1 MSTLLHLDS
10 SVRAE
15 GSVSRALTARAVAR
29 WCAANPAGKVTYRD
43 LAADPIPHLDASNGL
58 ALMTPAEH
66 HNPAEARTYALSRK
80 LIDEI
85 RAADTVVLGMA
96 LYNYAAPSLVK
107 TWVDHIVA
115 AGLSFAPDGTGLL
128 TGTEFVVIESRGGSY
143 REGTPKHGW
152 DHAESW
158 IAQAVSLTGLE
169 PQIIVAE
176 LTMAAADARMAH
188 LRHLARV
195 SLERAHAQIDAL
207 WAVESESVA

>member
-1 MSTLLHLDS
+1 MRTLLHIDS
-10 SVRAE
+10 SVRVE
-15 GSVSRALTARAVAR
+15 GSVSRALTARAAAR
-29 WCAANPAGKVTYRD
+29 WLVANPAGTVTYRD
-43 LAADPIPHLDASNGL
+43 LAADPIPHLDGSNGL
-58 ALMTPAEH
+58 ALMTPPEH

-85 RAADTVVLGMA
+85 KAADAVVLGMA

-115 AGLSFAPDGTGLL
+115 GGLSFASDGTGLL
-128 TGTEFVVIESRGGSY
+128 SGTEFIVIESRGGGY
-143 REGTPKHGW
+143 RGGTPKHGW

-158 IAQAVSLTGLE
+158 IAHAVSLTGLE

-176 LTMAAADARMAH
+176 LTMAADDARMAH
-188 LRHLARV
+188 LRPLAQE

-207 WAVESESVA
+207 WDTAGESVA